1 MNARSISNF
10 IIKIKI
16 FLTKKQ
22 KKIVILK
29 KNGIKNKAK
38 IALTSKL
45 LGISVPSNFQS
56 YFENLG
62 RGVVRPPCPNWL
74 KGGFIILSKPDR
86 TSTPA
91 G

>member
-1 MNARSISNF
+1 MTSLDTSDVDTVRTWDGQTFPVF

-45 LGISVPSNFQS
+45 LGISVP
-56 YFENLG
+56 
-62 RGVVRPPCPNWL
+62 RP
-74 KGGFIILSKPDR
+74 
-86 TSTPA
+86 
-91 G
+91 